1 MMRSSGFLRNGKRSL
16 MQEQV
21 IFLEAK
27 KKRLDVLRAL
37 LKESDVIIFD
47 ESTASIDIER
57 RKRLF
62 EILNKIK
69 HDKIIIFI
77 THNIEECAY
86 CDHIYSVKNRKVQPI
101 EFSNLAGSLLIRNRR
116 HDNYVRSERS
126 CEVLWDRKNQNKVLR
141 GVNFTI
147 HKGEF
152 VAVMGPSGSGKTTLL
167 DCISRYKSFE
177 SGEVLLNGKD
187 LGKLN
192 DKEMAK
198 VRNEKVGFVFQD
210 FMLLDGLTV
219 YENVCIPQVIKGE
232 NYKLMEKKTA
242 SLLKMFDI
250 DKIGKKY
257 PAEISGGQKQRT
269 AVARALINDP
279 LMILADE
286 PTGNLDSRSSEA
298 VIDAFITAKQ
308 KLEATILMVTHDS
321 LSASYCDR
329 VILMRDGVVC
339 AEMVNKGDR
348 REFFNELMDVLR
360 KLNGGE

>member
-1 MMRSSGFLRNGKRSL
+1 M
-16 MQEQV
+16 
-21 IFLEAK
+21 LE
-27 KKRLDVLRAL
+27 
-37 LKESDVIIFD
+37 
-47 ESTASIDIER
+47 
-57 RKRLF
+57 
-62 EILNKIK
+62 
-69 HDKIIIFI
+69 
-77 THNIEECAY
+77 
-86 CDHIYSVKNRKVQPI
+86 VKDLVK
-101 EFSNLAGSLLIRNRR
+101 SYGTG
-116 HDNYVRSERS
+116 
-126 CEVLWDRKNQNKVLR
+126 KNQNKVLR

-167 DCISRYKSFE
+167 DCISRYKPFE
-177 SGEVLLNGKD
+177 SGEILLNGKD
-187 LGKLN
+187 LGILN

-219 YENVCIPQVIKGE
+219 FENVCIPQVIKGE
-232 NYKLMEKKTA
+232 GYKPMEKKA
-242 SLLKMFDI
+242 ANLLKMFDI
-250 DKIGKKY
+250 EKIGKKY

-339 AEMVNKGDR
+339 AEMLNKGDR